1 MSTYSIIKIISIAVM
16 LVIGIAVFAS
26 NKSKKTQKIT
36 ESNDSLE
43 QHSQNSELQ
52 QRIRG
57 LKMFEYSLLPTYVEL
72 LKSDQEQE
80 FRFVDSSIWEKDI
93 ESVISPQYIDWDE
106 ISCEILGDG
115 ETEYIFFY
123 DFPTPI
129 SVPLAKYGI
138 IYINKIKQM
147 YNYYTLEKSN
157 SIIETK
163 ENELEE
169 LKQSVID
176 MMNGTIS
183 MKGEIQTYDVK
194 IENIVSNKNDLLKE
208 NEEVEKQIETLKV
221 EKENL
226 LNEKTFKKE
235 EFTKVEK
242 DIKLK
247 QEDNNKLNDD
257 KTKLENDKNEIEK
270 RLKSLTSKVEVMES
284 MDEYAEEMQISK
296 VKHFEI
302 RPMSDEEAVMQLNL
316 IDHDFYMYKDTKDF
330 QVRVVYKKEDGTYG
344 VIAAE

>member
-157 SIIETK
+157 RGYMLCSVSKEMHANFGEKGDLTK
-163 ENELEE
+163 KEFLEE
-169 LKQSVID
+169 ICKILDIDSASLNGWRLAKGKKSVINYTD
-176 MMNGTIS
+176 FGGGKKAFSESDLKIITELYDENYESFISNHSSAVVCFYDLYNGPS
-183 MKGEIQTYDVK
+183 KLMV
-194 IENIVSNKNDLLKE
+194 
-208 NEEVEKQIETLKV
+208 
-221 EKENL
+221 NL
-226 LNEKTFKKE
+226 LSEYAEDFQKTIAVGKYN
-235 EFTKVEK
+235 VYGV
-242 DIKLK
+242 
-247 QEDNNKLNDD
+247 
-257 KTKLENDKNEIEK
+257 KNEIIREG
-270 RLKSLTSKVEVMES
+270 LKIMVMPT
-284 MDEYAEEMQISK
+284 
-296 VKHFEI
+296 F
-302 RPMSDEEAVMQLNL
+302 L
-316 IDHDFYMYKDTKDF
+316 FYKDGK
-330 QVRVVYKKEDGTYG
+330 VVKKHIGICDRDTMKSMFEGLQQ
-344 VIAAE
+344 